1 MSTLVQPDIEYHPD
15 YEKYTARAAR
25 RKATEQLPTTLPDGF
40 PQKLE
45 SPLVWEGK
53 DVEKRDDWIY
63 KLNDA
68 QREEIDAALKSFQ
81 AQNLTLGNINQD
93 TFPLPNLR
101 PTLRSLSNEI
111 HNGRGFFVLRGLD
124 IDRYTRE
131 ENIIIYAG
139 VSSHIGN
146 IRGRQQDRRFTPDG
160 GSVVLSHIKDLTRT
174 SVANSIGAPSN
185 TADKQVFH
193 TDSGDIISLL
203 CLHPAAEG
211 GESQISSS
219 WLVYNIL
226 AKERPDLIRTLSEP
240 WPLDG
245 FNDPVKPYTT
255 RPLLYHQKA
264 TDTTPERVLI
274 QYARRYFTGFL
285 AQPRSTDIPPISE
298 AQAEALDAIHFIAEE
313 HSAALDFQKGDVQ
326 YINNLSIFHARKGFR
341 DEPDKE
347 RHLLRLW
354 LRDPENAWA
363 TPEPLRERWEN
374 VYGNVTVE
382 EQIFPLEPK
391 LRKTVGSSGETICSK
406 DVDVE
411 RKDALPTQEIEYLYL
426 ELETPLPTPRI
437 TLPPGPNQSPA
448 PECPDMKQYISP
460 FLWPKW
466 RKSMMTWISCG
477 VTALAGYSAGEGN
490 PASTE
495 LTAEWGISGVV
506 YNLSITI
513 FCIGFALAPMVLAP
527 FSELNGRRP
536 IFVISGVVF
545 TACIIACGGTHLFAG
560 LLVARFFQ
568 GVGASTFSTMV
579 GGVISDIYHAEDRN
593 TPMALFSGAALF
605 GTGLAPLLSSVIVY
619 HTTWRWIYYSHAI
632 VSAVFV
638 VIIFFFFKETRGS
651 VILSRKAHALN
662 KYYEAL
668 EDAGH
673 FGVIMP
679 NESGEKQCVK
689 RIRWKVKSDEQRAS
703 LGQMISISLYRP
715 FHMLFTEPVV
725 FFFSLWAA
733 FSWAVLYLQFG
744 SVPLV
749 FQTNHGF
756 NVEQSGAVFTSMCV
770 AVIIATL
777 ISIYQ
782 ERVVSRFVT
791 LPNTPEK
798 RLYFAC
804 VQAVLMPAG
813 LFWFGWSSYPSV
825 HWIAPAMAV
834 GCATMGILS
843 IYLAVFNYLAD
854 TYHRFASSAI
864 AAQSCCRNLLGG
876 VFPLVTHAL
885 FTNLGYPAASSLLGG
900 IGAALTLVPW
910 VLSFYGPKIRAKS
923 KLASELAH

>member
-1 MSTLVQPDIEYHPD
+1 MSVAVQTLVQPDIQYHPD
-15 YEKYTARAAR
+15 YEKYTARRAR
-25 RKATEQLPTTLPDGF
+25 RQATEQLSKTLPEGF

-63 KLNDA
+63 RLNDA

-81 AQNLTLGNINQD
+81 AQNLSLGNINQD
-93 TFPLPNLR
+93 TFPLPTLR

-139 VSSHIGN
+139 VSSHIGS
-146 IRGRQQDRRFTPDG
+146 IRGRQEDRRYTPGG

-174 SVANSIGAPSN
+174 SAANAIGAPSN

-240 WPLDG
+240 WPVDG
-245 FNDPVKPYTT
+245 FNDPEKPYTT

-285 AQPRSTDIPPISE
+285 AQPRSTNIPPISE
-298 AQAEALDAIHFIAEE
+298 AQAEALDALHFLAEE

-374 VYGNVTVE
+374 VYGNVKVE

-391 LRKTVGSSGETICSK
+391 LRKTV
-406 DVDVE
+406 DVDFE

-466 RKSMMTWISCG
+466 RKTMMTWISCG
-477 VTALAGYSAGEGN
+477 VTALAGYSAGEVS

-495 LTAEWGISGVV
+495 LTAKWGISSVV

-536 IFVISGVVF
+536 IFVVSGVVF

-605 GTGLAPLLSSVIVY
+605 GTGLAPLLCSVIVY

-638 VIIFFFFKETRGS
+638 LIIFFFFKETRGS
-651 VILSRKAHALN
+651 VILSRKAQALN

-673 FGVIMP
+673 FGVIMAD
-679 NESGEKQCVK
+679 ESGEKQLTK

-744 SVPLV
+744 SVPLI

-782 ERVVSRFVT
+782 ERVVSRFVK

-825 HWIAPAMAV
+825 HWIAPALAV

-910 VLSFYGPKIRAKS
+910 VLSFYGAKIRAKS